1 MARKKTSTSEI
12 QKLQKDMEHV
22 FKTVYHGNGS
32 PSLTN
37 QVTRLDSKIT
47 SLTENVEDKFSNI
60 QNEINLKFENVTNIV
75 NERFEHLSQ
84 LIKDEFSDRK
94 NNLRDSFNHK
104 TAITTATL
112 ASVTSIIVLFLS
124 EFFKRIGG

>member
-1 MARKKTSTSEI
+1 MARKKASTPEI

-37 QVTRLDSKIT
+37 QVTKLDSKIT
-47 SLTENVEDKFSNI
+47 SLTENVDDKFDNI
-60 QNEINLKFENVTNIV
+60 QKEIDLKFVNVTNIV

-84 LIKDEFSDRK
+84 LIRDEFSDRK
-94 NNLRDSFNHK
+94 NNLRDNFNHR
-104 TAITTATL
+104 TAITTAAL
-112 ASVTSIIVLFLS
+112 ASITSVIVLFLS